1 MPRPRVSTLIK
12 HRPLLLVRT
21 PHCGHTVW
29 GKTNITSITDFT
41 QTSSANPT
49 PKTHPGIFP
58 RLLRFRIQGNPDFGG
73 HLEAPFPKSPV
84 QSKHALSWPLKKPLT
99 HYLEEFSGLAET
111 PRVQSMTIEPLPI
124 SPDLWLMSFCM
135 QLIGWDHHRHA
146 FEMVQVEKFRK

>member
-1 MPRPRVSTLIK
+1 MPRPRLGPKLRADV
-12 HRPLLLVRT
+12 VRACAVETRVKISQDSLYTEILRKNAAAQSEHPDQAPAFT
-21 PHCGHTVW
+21 PRKNPSLWTYCL

-84 QSKHALSWPLKKPLT
+84 QSKHALSWPLKNL
-99 HYLEEFSGLAET
+99 
-111 PRVQSMTIEPLPI
+111 
-124 SPDLWLMSFCM
+124 
-135 QLIGWDHHRHA
+135 
-146 FEMVQVEKFRK
+146 